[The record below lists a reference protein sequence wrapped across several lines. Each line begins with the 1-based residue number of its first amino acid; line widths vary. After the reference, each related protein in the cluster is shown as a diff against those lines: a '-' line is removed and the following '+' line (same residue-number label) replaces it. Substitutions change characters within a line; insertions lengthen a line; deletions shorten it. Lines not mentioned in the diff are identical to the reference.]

1 MSFVFFSSFKLIGY
15 NVEVSD
21 HVHKLVGNL
30 KSVAALV
37 GHVILR
43 SSRYNQLLDVK
54 QGTWFLGQ
62 GSLALGKG
70 KGATIWYKVK
80 QWLGKKKVR

>member
-1 MSFVFFSSFKLIGY
+1 MFILILSIVVSFISKFIGY

-21 HVHKLVGNL
+21 RVHKFLVGNL

-54 QGTWFLGQ
+54 QGTWIF
-62 GSLALGKG
+62 
-70 KGATIWYKVK
+70 
-80 QWLGKKKVR
+80 

>member
-1 MSFVFFSSFKLIGY
+1 MS
-15 NVEVSD
+15 D
-21 HVHKLVGNL
+21 RVHKFVGNL

-54 QGTWFLGQ
+54 QGTWIFLGQ

-70 KGATIWYKVK
+70 KGATIWHKVK
-80 QWLGKKKVR
+80 QWLGEKKVR